1 MTMGIFLP
9 GERGYGYKNSVFHRI
24 VPGYIVQGKA
34 IYARLT
40 DKTIHSKFIQV
51 TVISMASNSQH
62 CYSK

>member
-40 DKTIHSKFIQV
+40 DKTIQSRFIEV
-51 TVISMASNSQH
+51 SVISMAAN
-62 CYSK
+62 C

>member
-40 DKTIHSKFIQV
+40 DKTYRFLSFQWQQIVSTAISSK
-51 TVISMASNSQH
+51 
-62 CYSK
+62 

>member
-1 MTMGIFLP
+1 MGIFLP

-40 DKTIHSKFIQV
+40 DKTIQSRFIEV
-51 TVISMASNSQH
+51 SVISMAAN
-62 CYSK
+62 C